1 MTSDKLK
8 PKKSAKQVM
17 KEVNQ
22 KMAEVEVRDK
32 LDKFD
37 KLIEKQKQREEEMKQ
52 VREDFINE
60 VETPKKQITVKLFP
74 NTHKTLKVIATAK
87 DTTLETIA
95 TSILEDRIEGLDIV
109 EFVSE
114 AFKSGNDGFDWL
126 QRIDIDNSAYDVND
140 KLLNKGN
147 PRKRINVKVNPETH
161 KKLRVVS
168 AIQERSLD
176 QIVGSI
182 IEYEVGEE
190 NNIDTVKLMV
200 GLEDLLCIIVLFFHP
215 FYFRFNIFFIFTI
228 HKFIILFI

>member
-1 MTSDKLK
+1 MTSDKPK

-37 KLIEKQKQREEEMKQ
+37 KLIEKQKQREREMKQ
-52 VREDFINE
+52 AREDFINE

-126 QRIDIDNSAYDVND
+126 QRLDIDNSAYDVND

-190 NNIDTVKLMV
+190 NNIDTVKLMNEI
-200 GLEDLLCIIVLFFHP
+200 LESVED
-215 FYFRFNIFFIFTI
+215 
-228 HKFIILFI
+228 KE

>member
-1 MTSDKLK
+1 MTSDKPK

-37 KLIEKQKQREEEMKQ
+37 KLIEKQKQREQEMKQ

-126 QRIDIDNSAYDVND
+126 QRLDIDNSAYDVND

-190 NNIDTVKLMV
+190 NNIDTVKLMNEI
-200 GLEDLLCIIVLFFHP
+200 LESID
-215 FYFRFNIFFIFTI
+215 
-228 HKFIILFI
+228 KE

>member
-1 MTSDKLK
+1 MTSDKPK

-17 KEVNQ
+17 EEVNQ
-22 KMAEVEVRDK
+22 KMAEAEVRDK

-37 KLIEKQKQREEEMKQ
+37 KLIEKQKQREQEMKQ
-52 VREDFINE
+52 AREDFINE

-190 NNIDTVKLMV
+190 NNIDTVKLMNEI
-200 GLEDLLCIIVLFFHP
+200 LESID
-215 FYFRFNIFFIFTI
+215 
-228 HKFIILFI
+228 KE

>member
-1 MTSDKLK
+1 MTSDKPK

-22 KMAEVEVRDK
+22 KMAEAEVRDK

-37 KLIEKQKQREEEMKQ
+37 KLIEKQKQREQEMKQ
-52 VREDFINE
+52 VRGDLINE
-60 VETPKKQITVKLFP
+60 VDTPKKQITVKLFP

-126 QRIDIDNSAYDVND
+126 QRLDIDNSAYDVND

-190 NNIDTVKLMV
+190 NNIDTVKLMNEI
-200 GLEDLLCIIVLFFHP
+200 LESID
-215 FYFRFNIFFIFTI
+215 
-228 HKFIILFI
+228 KE

>member
-1 MTSDKLK
+1 MTSDKPK

-37 KLIEKQKQREEEMKQ
+37 KLIEKQKQREQEMKQ
-52 VREDFINE
+52 VREDFIND

-190 NNIDTVKLMV
+190 NNIDTVKLMNEI
-200 GLEDLLCIIVLFFHP
+200 LESID
-215 FYFRFNIFFIFTI
+215 
-228 HKFIILFI
+228 KE

>member
-1 MTSDKLK
+1 MTSDKPK

-126 QRIDIDNSAYDVND
+126 QRLDIDNSAYDVND

-176 QIVGSI
+176 KIVGSI

-190 NNIDTVKLMV
+190 NNIDTVKLMNEI
-200 GLEDLLCIIVLFFHP
+200 LESID
-215 FYFRFNIFFIFTI
+215 
-228 HKFIILFI
+228 KE

>member
-1 MTSDKLK
+1 MTSDKPK

-22 KMAEVEVRDK
+22 KMAEAEVRDK

-37 KLIEKQKQREEEMKQ
+37 KLIEKQKQREQEMKQ
-52 VREDFINE
+52 AREDFINE

-126 QRIDIDNSAYDVND
+126 QRLDIDNSAYDVND

-190 NNIDTVKLMV
+190 NNIDTVKLMNEI
-200 GLEDLLCIIVLFFHP
+200 LESID
-215 FYFRFNIFFIFTI
+215 
-228 HKFIILFI
+228 KE

>member
-1 MTSDKLK
+1 MTSDKPK

-37 KLIEKQKQREEEMKQ
+37 KLIEKQKQREQEMRQ

-147 PRKRINVKVNPETH
+147 PRKRINVKVNAETH

-190 NNIDTVKLMV
+190 NNIDTVKLMNEI
-200 GLEDLLCIIVLFFHP
+200 LESID
-215 FYFRFNIFFIFTI
+215 
-228 HKFIILFI
+228 KE

>member
-1 MTSDKLK
+1 MTSDKPK

-37 KLIEKQKQREEEMKQ
+37 KLIEKQKQREREMKQ
-52 VREDFINE
+52 AREDFINE

-190 NNIDTVKLMV
+190 NNIDTVKLMNEI
-200 GLEDLLCIIVLFFHP
+200 LESID
-215 FYFRFNIFFIFTI
+215 
-228 HKFIILFI
+228 KE